1 MKVKEVKYK
10 HGITV
15 KTKKVGIVIH
25 GTGGGTVDGAINAF
39 EPMGVSVPYIIDRL
53 GNIYKLYD
61 EALDHWHAGA
71 KFRNISRKTI
81 GIELVNWNHLTE
93 LNGLYYTWTN
103 KLLKKDEVILAP
115 NMWRGHKAFHNVT
128 KPQHKALSELLAHL
142 CEKYSIRKELTRD
155 YNPDKINDANWSGIC
170 FHSSFHPEKT
180 DFYPMVID
188 KIQI

>member
-1 MKVKEVKYK
+1 MKVKEIQYK
-10 HGITV
+10 HGITT

-25 GTGGGTVDGAINAF
+25 GTGGGTVEGAVSSF
-39 EPMGVSVPYIIDRL
+39 EPNGVSVPYIIDRL

-71 KFRNISRKTI
+71 KFRDISRKTI

-93 LNGLYYTWTN
+93 LNGLYYTWTK
-103 KLLKKDEVILAP
+103 KLIRKDEVILAP
-115 NMWRGHKAFHNVT
+115 KAWRGYTAFNSV
-128 KPQHKALSELLAHL
+128 PNIQHKALCELLACL
-142 CEKYSIRKELTRD
+142 CDEYSIKKELTRD
-155 YNPDKINDANWSGIC
+155 YNPSKIKSADWSGIC

-180 DFYPMVID
+180 DFYPMAIS